1 MALGYQNNPL
11 GRKPQNTAVDD
22 MLLRVVRGRETSD
35 PLAAALDDPIQAAL
49 IEARTFPL
57 PDPPRFQATP
67 LDDPIQAVSILEA
80 SRPQAVPLE
89 DPTPAIEDTE
99 TPSITDIM
107 LAKGE
112 QQATIADIPLFSD
125 KSPVAAKKVAAG
137 NAVPGARTGIDT
149 ALPQHGGGLS
159 PVSAASQK
167 GLAKS
172 VIDSAATRA
181 ALKQYATYLRIQNAE
196 TGSVEDPFIR
206 TKFAPRLGSSAYGP
220 SQITRGLL
228 RDSLDKIDYTPAE
241 REFANH
247 MIDRQTL
254 ALRFGY
260 NPNSKSSSKD
270 DLWRK
275 FQKAFPKASKAE
287 FKELQYGGNL
297 GILRNEEDKA
307 TYQSIA
313 KKLFNQQITQ
323 FDKAKKPYSVDRFTD
338 IAEEYNLTIQ
348 DVKAALVWHQG
359 LNKALASNGWKW
371 LKSRGGKAYL
381 QRMSKA

>member
-112 QQATIADIPLFSD
+112 QQATIADIPVFSD
-125 KSPVAAKKVAAG
+125 KSPKQKKKIK
-137 NAVPGARTGIDT
+137 T
-149 ALPQHGGGLS
+149 S
-159 PVSAASQK
+159 PE
-167 GLAKS
+167 
-172 VIDSAATRA
+172 
-181 ALKQYATYLRIQNAE
+181 RIQYAE
-196 TGSVEDPFIR
+196 TGSVEDPYIR

-247 MIDRQTL
+247 MIGRQTL

-287 FKELQYGGNL
+287 FNELQYGGNL
-297 GILRNEEDKA
+297 GVLRNEEDKA

-323 FDKAKKPYSVDRFTD
+323 FDKAKKPYSVDIFTD
-338 IAEEYNLTIQ
+338 IAEDYNLTIQ

-359 LNKALASNGWKW
+359 LNKALASNGWNW

-381 QRMSKA
+381 QRMSEA